1 VRHTSIFASIALA
14 VAFSGGCTAEPSP
27 GAAAAIR
34 ADAFVDSVGVNVH
47 LSYTDTAYGKFS
59 TVVAP
64 SLEYLGVRHVR
75 SGLDGSR
82 EIIDRQRTLAG
93 SGIRLAGIVPYRV
106 ESMPTLLQQIRGQ
119 ADTLDAV
126 EGPNETDE
134 FLEFRYLGQRFPR
147 GTTAFMRDFSTAL
160 EADPGLRDL
169 PVLQTT
175 LAFPQNP
182 AGGGAGGSRARLL
195 GDLSAYVDYGNS
207 HNYFARGDPPG
218 AVIARDHLPYVTQIT
233 PGKPFV
239 STEGGYQTGDS
250 DGYQGGWNDGQSAPF
265 DERVHARYMARYLL
279 EMFRNGYS
287 RSYIYELLDI
297 DQPRFGLFRRNGS
310 PKPAARGIHAM
321 LSLLNDASWDAT
333 ARRWTTPE
341 FTPESLAYS
350 FSTVPKSL
358 HSMLMQKSTG
368 VFWLVVW
375 NEVRSWNPKTG
386 KPLARRALPVN
397 LTIGQGVTRIRTFVP
412 TETGSRPRATF
423 TTNTVPLRVGDRPLI
438 VEIDPR

>member
-1 VRHTSIFASIALA
+1 MRLLASIVLA
-14 VAFSGGCTAEPSP
+14 VAFAGGCSAEPSP
-27 GAAAAIR
+27 NAVTAGR

-47 LSYTDTAYGKFS
+47 LSYTDTVYGRFA

-82 EIIDRQRTLAG
+82 EIIDRQRALAAR
-93 SGIRLAGIVPYRV
+93 GIGMAGIVPYRT
-106 ESMPTLLQQIRGQ
+106 ESMPTLIQQIRGQ

-126 EGPNETDE
+126 EGPNEADE
-134 FLEFRYLGQRFPR
+134 FEEFRYLGQRFPR
-147 GTTAFMRDFSTAL
+147 GTIAFMRDFSTAL

-182 AGGGAGGSRARLL
+182 AGGGAAGGTRARLL
-195 GDLSAYVDYGNS
+195 GDLSAYADFGNS
-207 HNYFARGDPPG
+207 HNYFAFGDPPG
-218 AVIARDHLPYVTQIT
+218 PVIARDHLPYVTQIT
-233 PGKPFV
+233 PGKAYV

-265 DERVHARYMARYLL
+265 DERVHARYMTRYLL

-297 DQPRFGLFRRNGS
+297 DQPQFGLFHRNGS
-310 PKPAARGIHAM
+310 PKPAAKGIHAM
-321 LSLLNDASWDAT
+321 LALLNDATWDAT
-333 ARRWTTPE
+333 ARTWKTPE
-341 FTPESLAYS
+341 LTPGSLPFS
-350 FSTVPKSL
+350 FSAAPTSM
-358 HSMLMQKSTG
+358 HSMLLQKSTG

-386 KPLARRALPVN
+386 KPLATRAVPVN
-397 LTIGQGVTRIRTFVP
+397 LTIGQDVTRIRTFVP
-412 TETGSRPRATF
+412 TQTGTRPRATF
-423 TTNTVPLRVGDRPLI
+423 TTNTVPLKVGDRPLI